1 MDTELNRNSLV
12 AQDHFPIQYKMAVV
26 KIRIRNWSAVFE
38 GQDFCRLFIA
48 LLLKLYSKL
57 GQLEQIVVSHMLKS
71 VENGQWPAAISSTEI
86 LVWLCNITVLMHIK
100 LSYYFSPLS
109 HEKSSGY
116 YSVLAYFIVTILFD
130 LLPLRFI
137 PTVISCPI
145 IYYMIGKIM

>member
-1 MDTELNRNSLV
+1 MD
-12 AQDHFPIQYKMAVV
+12 
-26 KIRIRNWSAVFE
+26 
-38 GQDFCRLFIA
+38 
-48 LLLKLYSKL
+48 
-57 GQLEQIVVSHMLKS
+57 
-71 VENGQWPAAISSTEI
+71 
-86 LVWLCNITVLMHIK
+86 IK

-145 IYYMIGKIM
+145 IYYMIGEIM